1 MSDSS
6 SQLPYRNPEQRLKWA
21 LLIIV
26 VLLAGGTAG
35 YVVIEKFTVLEAL
48 YMTVITLSTV
58 GFGEVHTLSPAGR
71 VFTTF
76 IILAGVG
83 TLAYGVSQIAELL
96 IDSKVFLQ
104 KRREAAIARMENHV
118 IVCGFGRI
126 GRKVAE
132 RLREHRTDFVIVENS
147 GEQIAQIEKL
157 SHKYIIG
164 DAREDATL
172 LKSSIRSAKTLV
184 SALRSDAD
192 NLFVVLT
199 ARNLNP
205 DLYIVARA
213 SQMVTYDK
221 LMQAGANKV
230 ISPYEIGANYI
241 ASAVVRPNVLDFMD
255 VVSET
260 AMESE
265 KNLEIEEIYIPEGS
279 SIAGLLLRDTDLRT
293 ARNIIVLAMKK
304 ASGEVVYNPA
314 SSERLEAG
322 GTIICIGYTEELDK
336 FSEEI
341 AK

>member
-1 MSDSS
+1 M
-6 SQLPYRNPEQRLKWA
+6 
-21 LLIIV
+21 LIIV

-147 GEQIAQIEKL
+147 GEQIAQI
-157 SHKYIIG
+157 
-164 DAREDATL
+164 
-172 LKSSIRSAKTLV
+172 
-184 SALRSDAD
+184 
-192 NLFVVLT
+192 
-199 ARNLNP
+199 
-205 DLYIVARA
+205 
-213 SQMVTYDK
+213 
-221 LMQAGANKV
+221 
-230 ISPYEIGANYI
+230 
-241 ASAVVRPNVLDFMD
+241 
-255 VVSET
+255 
-260 AMESE
+260 
-265 KNLEIEEIYIPEGS
+265 
-279 SIAGLLLRDTDLRT
+279 
-293 ARNIIVLAMKK
+293 
-304 ASGEVVYNPA
+304 
-314 SSERLEAG
+314 
-322 GTIICIGYTEELDK
+322 
-336 FSEEI
+336 
-341 AK
+341 